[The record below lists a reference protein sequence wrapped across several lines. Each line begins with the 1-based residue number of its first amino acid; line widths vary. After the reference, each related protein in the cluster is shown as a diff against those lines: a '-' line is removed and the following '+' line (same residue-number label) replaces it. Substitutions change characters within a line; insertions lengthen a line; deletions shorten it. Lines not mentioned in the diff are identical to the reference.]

1 MPTVKK
7 IRTVVTK
14 LEGPH
19 TEYIFL
25 SVASPIKGKQ
35 ERKMGIQPV
44 KYYFKETR
52 KMCINTTSGLMSEE
66 KFIKYISDNYDLTI
80 DDFEVSKMY
89 RESHYNLYLVLLTDF
104 DTEIEDFQESISLE
118 LFDTKQTEDTFQ
130 SVIEKHKA
138 VGTNFK
144 KNQWSNS
151 NGTTL
156 MKPLKLWKTLTGFT
170 FN

>member
-1 MPTVKK
+1 MYSLIYYPYNNVY
-7 IRTVVTK
+7 RC
-14 LEGPH
+14 LL
-19 TEYIFL
+19 EYI
-25 SVASPIKGKQ
+25 
-35 ERKMGIQPV
+35 
-44 KYYFKETR
+44 
-52 KMCINTTSGLMSEE
+52 C
-66 KFIKYISDNYDLTI
+66 DNYDLTS

-118 LFDTKQTEDTFQ
+118 LFDIKQTEDTFQ